1 MLARY
6 VIRELHE
13 VYSSFFFLGGVGGGQ
28 QQNQAPE
35 PNKGVDP
42 ATQAKAEAERKAT
55 MSQQR
60 SAIQAQ
66 IKSLDDQK
74 KALMAQLAS
83 MK

>member
-1 MLARY
+1 MK
-6 VIRELHE
+6 IHE
-13 VYSSFFFLGGVGGGQ
+13 VDMQMQTPAPTPQKPTPPTGGG

-35 PNKGVDP
+35 TNKGVDP
-42 ATQAKAEAERKAT
+42 AMQAKAEAERKAT